1 MAARRMYPDNLLH
14 QVNMEGLTLKD
25 LDFEYLTERERSVLL
40 MHYRDRVSRKQLAE
54 MYETS
59 DQRMRQI
66 ISCAIRKLRKKA
78 SNK

>member
-40 MHYRDRVSRKQLAE
+40 MHYRDRGSRKQLAE

-66 ISCAIRKLRKKA
+66 ISRAIRKLRKKA